1 MNERHHDNPEGKQYN
16 TLLSAFFTTDNLEVW
31 DFNRIIEHIDGYT
44 AASFIVKLTAYFDIK
59 MLKKARKPKM
69 KHEIT
74 MQMGEEW
81 FSLKWHKHIL
91 KKHKKQTAVLDVS
104 LLNRY
109 ILKEVL
115 GIENVR
121 TDMRIKYVEGA
132 KGVKGMKSKVSK
144 YKGSIG
150 FMMYPVD
157 INDIIAVAD
166 ANESLPPKSTWF
178 EPRMKNGLLVLE
190 F

>member
-1 MNERHHDNPEGKQYN
+1 
-16 TLLSAFFTTDNLEVW
+16 
-31 DFNRIIEHIDGYT
+31 
-44 AASFIVKLTAYFDIK
+44 
-59 MLKKARKPKM
+59 
-69 KHEIT
+69 
-74 MQMGEEW
+74 
-81 FSLKWHKHIL
+81 
-91 KKHKKQTAVLDVS
+91 
-104 LLNRY
+104 
-109 ILKEVL
+109 L